1 MRSLVALACILH
13 GTVHLHKNF
22 YQTMIWFG
30 KSFIDLKK
38 LVRTCSAARV
48 RGICWPGLAA
58 EYRSAR
64 PLGPQSSPAA
74 PRGASELRRRPREC
88 CAAERCAAA
97 CGAALCRLC
106 RALCRP
112 WPERTVACGT
122 AAFCAGPG
130 RTRQSKAAALHPTCS
145 VSGAGVAPLHPT
157 CRGSGFTPRL
167 PSHGRT
173 ATRPRPRCWSW
184 PPSSHGEAECGPRGP
199 YVASAKREL
208 GHGVTPLKSVRHEG
222 RATPG

>member
-1 MRSLVALACILH
+1 MPPRRDCAASRTSPAGRGLPARRQERVAGRLSGLLVWQLPGSSSGRPCAKPC
-13 GTVHLHKNF
+13 
-22 YQTMIWFG
+22 
-30 KSFIDLKK
+30 
-38 LVRTCSAARV
+38 R
-48 RGICWPGLAA
+48 PGL
-58 EYRSAR
+58 YTAR
-64 PLGPQSSPAA
+64 
-74 PRGASELRRRPREC
+74 
-88 CAAERCAAA
+88 
-97 CGAALCRLC
+97 
-106 RALCRP
+106 
-112 WPERTVACGT
+112 
-122 AAFCAGPG
+122 CAGPG

-208 GHGVTPLKSVRHEG
+208 GHGVTPLKRVRHEG